1 MRLISNSG
9 FVKATE
15 IKNILF
21 YGLLPIFQLYL
32 PIEKLSYLA
41 LFVCFTRL
49 LHAEPIFGSKTS
61 NVAHDLFQ
69 HFYHDHDEYYCGLQN
84 LVLHLHTH
92 FKTMYNNHGALSNI
106 GCFGQE
112 DLIGSIGSNHHGTRY
127 YGKLITYYYNI
138 DFSLHNKPTKTKAI
152 IEKID
157 LVNDAVDKYH
167 DLHAQLCDCEQLH
180 KCFNICRRFIIKDR
194 MFHSLMYNKRG
205 FLIEAN
211 EKKIK
216 KIFSPSDP
224 LQAYYYLISHDDP
237 EKYRVIGRSSVQ
249 KITNDKAVV
258 TNIAGD
264 VRILKSGTLDYC
276 RKELKLKMQEMEEQN
291 EDKAI
296 DEQDEDDDDDNEMS
310 EDEDNDDDSYIGQSS
325 TSCLKRPSDGFS
337 NSNRCY
343 YQLERLLQRFFFLYM
358 LCNVH
363 IIKPRQHS
371 NQINVLIVIALYK
384 GMVDANPKLLLLM
397 IFLLKN
403 SNNNHPD
410 KITGNFSRFTS
421 SSQDDHWHIDT
432 NTDKTHSKSKF
443 KQEMISGIRSLK
455 KTVSKLTKTVEY
467 LTIPSSP
474 KNDQL
479 SSYRDEN
486 DKENFQDEIP
496 WDGKNLLKVTGRDIG
511 DYARKLLD
519 ILCTTQE
526 LQSSIL
532 PSQAAHLYQKEVLGE
547 DRFKILNDAVRV
559 KYRLSEDG
567 YRQYYTNTLRV
578 KLSRYLYD
586 QGSRKLK
593 QAGNNQQQLS
603 QQQQQQQQQQQRTTT
618 TASSIESNHSYTAH
632 MND

>member
-1 MRLISNSG
+1 
-9 FVKATE
+9 
-15 IKNILF
+15 
-21 YGLLPIFQLYL
+21 
-32 PIEKLSYLA
+32 
-41 LFVCFTRL
+41 
-49 LHAEPIFGSKTS
+49 
-61 NVAHDLFQ
+61 
-69 HFYHDHDEYYCGLQN
+69 
-84 LVLHLHTH
+84 
-92 FKTMYNNHGALSNI
+92 
-106 GCFGQE
+106 
-112 DLIGSIGSNHHGTRY
+112 
-127 YGKLITYYYNI
+127 
-138 DFSLHNKPTKTKAI
+138 
-152 IEKID
+152 
-157 LVNDAVDKYH
+157 
-167 DLHAQLCDCEQLH
+167 
-180 KCFNICRRFIIKDR
+180 
-194 MFHSLMYNKRG
+194 

-337 NSNRCY
+337 TTKATFQSNQRFN
-343 YQLERLLQRFFFLYM
+343 RDRSLQRNGRCQSKVTASHDLPAK
-358 LCNVH
+358 N
-363 IIKPRQHS
+363 
-371 NQINVLIVIALYK
+371 
-384 GMVDANPKLLLLM
+384 
-397 IFLLKN
+397 N

-421 SSQDDHWHIDT
+421 SSQDDHCHIDT

>member
-1 MRLISNSG
+1 
-9 FVKATE
+9 
-15 IKNILF
+15 
-21 YGLLPIFQLYL
+21 
-32 PIEKLSYLA
+32 
-41 LFVCFTRL
+41 
-49 LHAEPIFGSKTS
+49 
-61 NVAHDLFQ
+61 
-69 HFYHDHDEYYCGLQN
+69 
-84 LVLHLHTH
+84 
-92 FKTMYNNHGALSNI
+92 
-106 GCFGQE
+106 
-112 DLIGSIGSNHHGTRY
+112 
-127 YGKLITYYYNI
+127 
-138 DFSLHNKPTKTKAI
+138 
-152 IEKID
+152 
-157 LVNDAVDKYH
+157 
-167 DLHAQLCDCEQLH
+167 
-180 KCFNICRRFIIKDR
+180 
-194 MFHSLMYNKRG
+194 

-337 NSNRCY
+337 TSKARFQSNQRFN
-343 YQLERLLQRFFFLYM
+343 RDRSLQRNGRCQSKVTASHDLPAK
-358 LCNVH
+358 N
-363 IIKPRQHS
+363 
-371 NQINVLIVIALYK
+371 
-384 GMVDANPKLLLLM
+384 
-397 IFLLKN
+397 N

-421 SSQDDHWHIDT
+421 SSQDDHCHIDT
-432 NTDKTHSKSKF
+432 NTDKTHSSF
-443 KQEMISGIRSLK
+443 VALQ
-455 KTVSKLTKTVEY
+455 
-467 LTIPSSP
+467 

>member
-1 MRLISNSG
+1 
-9 FVKATE
+9 
-15 IKNILF
+15 
-21 YGLLPIFQLYL
+21 
-32 PIEKLSYLA
+32 
-41 LFVCFTRL
+41 
-49 LHAEPIFGSKTS
+49 
-61 NVAHDLFQ
+61 
-69 HFYHDHDEYYCGLQN
+69 
-84 LVLHLHTH
+84 
-92 FKTMYNNHGALSNI
+92 
-106 GCFGQE
+106 
-112 DLIGSIGSNHHGTRY
+112 
-127 YGKLITYYYNI
+127 
-138 DFSLHNKPTKTKAI
+138 
-152 IEKID
+152 
-157 LVNDAVDKYH
+157 
-167 DLHAQLCDCEQLH
+167 
-180 KCFNICRRFIIKDR
+180 

-337 NSNRCY
+337 TTKATFQSNQRFN
-343 YQLERLLQRFFFLYM
+343 RDRSLQRNGRCQSKVTASHDLPAK
-358 LCNVH
+358 N
-363 IIKPRQHS
+363 
-371 NQINVLIVIALYK
+371 
-384 GMVDANPKLLLLM
+384 
-397 IFLLKN
+397 N

-421 SSQDDHWHIDT
+421 SSQDDHCHIDT
-432 NTDKTHSKSKF
+432 NTDKTHSSF
-443 KQEMISGIRSLK
+443 VALQ
-455 KTVSKLTKTVEY
+455 
-467 LTIPSSP
+467 

-559 KYRLSEDG
+559 KYRISEDG
-567 YRQYYTNTLRV
+567 YRRYYTNTLRV

-593 QAGNNQQQLS
+593 QPGNNQQQLS
-603 QQQQQQQQQQQRTTT
+603 QQQQQQRTTT